1 MNNFYSSGPVRAPRM
16 HGFKGLL
23 AFVLLL
29 TVIDFMFTL
38 FLTIPCLRSLYAR
51 QNNVDYNI
59 DLLKT
64 EITSLQ
70 QQNAALEKELR
81 LFKQDCLIVNNINQE
96 GDFVPP
102 KE

>member
-1 MNNFYSSGPVRAPRM
+1 MPSFYSSGPVRAPRM

-70 QQNAALEKELR
+70 QQNATLEKELR
-81 LFKQDCLIVNNINQE
+81 LLKQDCLIVNNITQE

>member
-1 MNNFYSSGPVRAPRM
+1 MPSFYGSGPVRAPRM

-59 DLLKT
+59 DLLKM

-70 QQNAALEKELR
+70 QQNATLEKELR
-81 LFKQDCLIVNNINQE
+81 LLKQDYLIVNNIQG

>member
-1 MNNFYSSGPVRAPRM
+1 MSSIYSSGPVRAPRM

-64 EITSLQ
+64 EITALQ
-70 QQNAALEKELR
+70 QQNATLEKELR
-81 LFKQDCLIVNNINQE
+81 LLKQDCLIVNNINQE

>member
-1 MNNFYSSGPVRAPRM
+1 MSSFYNSEPVRAPRTR
-16 HGFKGLL
+16 GFKGLL

-29 TVIDFMFTL
+29 TIIDFMFTL

-64 EITSLQ
+64 EITALQ
-70 QQNAALEKELR
+70 QQNATLEKELR
-81 LFKQDCLIVNNINQE
+81 LFKQDCLILSNIDQE
-96 GDFVPP
+96 RDFVPP

>member
-1 MNNFYSSGPVRAPRM
+1 MNNFYSSGPVRAQKTHRLRT
-16 HGFKGLL
+16 LL
-23 AFVLLL
+23 VFVLLL
-29 TVIDFMFTL
+29 TVVDFTLTL

-64 EITSLQ
+64 EITALQ
-70 QQNAALEKELR
+70 QQNATLENTLR
-81 LFKQDCLIVNNINQE
+81 LLKQDCLIVNNINQE

>member
-1 MNNFYSSGPVRAPRM
+1 MSSSYSSGPVRAPRM

-64 EITSLQ
+64 EITALQ
-70 QQNAALEKELR
+70 QQNATLEKELR
-81 LFKQDCLIVNNINQE
+81 LLKQDCLIVNNINQE
-96 GDFVPP
+96 GDFVFP

>member
-1 MNNFYSSGPVRAPRM
+1 M
-16 HGFKGLL
+16 L

-29 TVIDFMFTL
+29 TVIDFTLTL

-64 EITSLQ
+64 EITALQ
-70 QQNAALEKELR
+70 QQNATLEKELR
-81 LFKQDCLIVNNINQE
+81 LLKQDCLILNNIHQE
-96 GDFVPP
+96 QDFVPT
-102 KE
+102 KG

>member
-1 MNNFYSSGPVRAPRM
+1 MTNFYGSEPVRAPRT
-16 HGFKGLL
+16 HSFRALL
-23 AFVLLL
+23 VFVLLL

-64 EITSLQ
+64 EITALQ

-81 LFKQDCLIVNNINQE
+81 LLKQDCLILNNINQE
-96 GDFVPP
+96 QDFVPT

>member
-1 MNNFYSSGPVRAPRM
+1 MSSSYSSGPVRARKT
-16 HGFKGLL
+16 HRFRALL
-23 AFVLLL
+23 VFVLLL
-29 TVIDFMFTL
+29 TVLDFTFTL

-64 EITSLQ
+64 EITALQ
-70 QQNAALEKELR
+70 QQNATLEKELR
-81 LFKQDCLIVNNINQE
+81 LLKQDCLILNNLNQE

>member
-1 MNNFYSSGPVRAPRM
+1 MPSFYSSGPVRAPRM

-70 QQNAALEKELR
+70 QQNATLEKELR
-81 LFKQDCLIVNNINQE
+81 MLKQDCLILNSIAQE

>member
-1 MNNFYSSGPVRAPRM
+1 MSSFYDSGPVRAQKTHR
-16 HGFKGLL
+16 FRTLL
-23 AFVLLL
+23 VFVLLL
-29 TVIDFMFTL
+29 TVVDFTLTL

-64 EITSLQ
+64 EITALQ
-70 QQNAALEKELR
+70 QQNATLENTLR
-81 LFKQDCLIVNNINQE
+81 LLKQDCLIVNNINQE

>member
-1 MNNFYSSGPVRAPRM
+1 MPSFYSSGPVRAPRT

-51 QNNVDYNI
+51 QNNVDYSVYR
-59 DLLKT
+59 LET
-64 EITSLQ
+64 EITALQ
-70 QQNAALEKELR
+70 QQNVALEKELR
-81 LFKQDCLIVNNINQE
+81 LLKQDYLILNNINQE
-96 GDFVPP
+96 QDFVPT

>member
-1 MNNFYSSGPVRAPRM
+1 MPSFYGAEPVRAPRT
-16 HGFKGLL
+16 HRFKGLL
-23 AFVLLL
+23 TFVLLL
-29 TVIDFMFTL
+29 TIIDFMFTL

-64 EITSLQ
+64 EITALQ
-70 QQNAALEKELR
+70 QQNATLEKELR
-81 LFKQDCLIVNNINQE
+81 LLKQDCLILNNIYQE
-96 GDFVPP
+96 QDFVPT

>member
-1 MNNFYSSGPVRAPRM
+1 MNNFYSSGPVRAPRT
-16 HGFKGLL
+16 HRFKGLL

-29 TVIDFMFTL
+29 TIIDFMFTL

-81 LFKQDCLIVNNINQE
+81 LLKQDCLILNNINQE
-96 GDFVPP
+96 QDFVPP